1 MTQRKN
7 KARPSGFT
15 LIELLLVLVILAT
28 LAAIVVPKFA
38 PRTEQANVTSAK
50 TQIASFETAL
60 STFEIDIGRYPSNI
74 EGLNAL
80 VEKPSG
86 LDKWKEPYLMRSHIP
101 KDPWG
106 HDYVYKQP
114 GQHNEYGYDL
124 YSMGPDGQEGG
135 GDDITNWGNEDGTT
149 R

>member
-1 MTQRKN
+1 MTKRKN
-7 KARPSGFT
+7 HRKPSAFT
-15 LIELLLVLVILAT
+15 LIELLLVLVILAS

-38 PRTEQANVTSAK
+38 RRTEQANVTSAK

-60 STFEIDIGRYPSNI
+60 ETFEIDLGRYPTNT

-80 VEKPSG
+80 VEKPSA
-86 LDKWKEPYLMRSHIP
+86 LEKWKEPYLRRNSIP

-106 HDYVYKQP
+106 NEYVYKQP
-114 GQHNEYGYDL
+114 GQYNEYSYDL
-124 YSMGPDGQEGG
+124 YSMGADGQQGG
-135 GDDITNWGNEDGTT
+135 EDDISNWENEDGTN

>member
-1 MTQRKN
+1 MTKRQN
-7 KARPSGFT
+7 KLQSSGFT

-38 PRTEQANVTSAK
+38 RRTEQANVTSAK
-50 TQIASFETAL
+50 TQIVSFETAL
-60 STFEIDIGRYPSNI
+60 ETFEIDLGRYPSNT
-74 EGLNAL
+74 EGLKAL
-80 VEKPSG
+80 IEKPSG
-86 LDKWKEPYLMRSHIP
+86 LEKWKQPYLTRSHIP

-106 HDYVYKQP
+106 NDYVYKQP

-124 YSMGPDGQEGG
+124 SSTGADGQQGG
-135 GDDITNWGNEDGTT
+135 GDDISNWANEDGTT

>member
-1 MTQRKN
+1 MRKHTN
-7 KARPSGFT
+7 DKRSSAFT

-38 PRTEQANVTSAK
+38 RRTEQANITSAK
-50 TQIASFETAL
+50 TQISSFETAL
-60 STFEIDIGRYPSNI
+60 ETFEIDLGRYPTNT

-86 LDKWKEPYLMRSHIP
+86 LDKWKEPYLRRNKIP
-101 KDPWG
+101 KEPWG
-106 HDYVYKQP
+106 NDYVYKQP
-114 GQHNEYGYDL
+114 GQYNEYSYDL
-124 YSMGPDGQEGG
+124 YSMGADGQQGG
-135 GDDITNWGNEDGTT
+135 EDDITNWENEDGTE

>member
-1 MTQRKN
+1 MTKHKN
-7 KARPSGFT
+7 KLRSSGFT

-38 PRTEQANVTSAK
+38 RRTEQANVTAAK
-50 TQIASFETAL
+50 TQIVSFETAL
-60 STFEIDIGRYPSNI
+60 ETFEIDLGRYPTNI
-74 EGLNAL
+74 EGLKAL

-86 LDKWKEPYLMRSHIP
+86 LDKWREPYLRRSQIP

-106 HDYVYKQP
+106 NEYVYKQP
-114 GQHNEYGYDL
+114 GQYNEYSYDL
-124 YSMGPDGQEGG
+124 YSKGADGQQGG
-135 GDDITNWGNEDGTT
+135 EDDIGNWENEDGTT

>member
-1 MTQRKN
+1 MNRRKHN
-7 KARPSGFT
+7 KRSSGFT
-15 LIELLLVLVILAT
+15 LIELLLVLVILAS

-38 PRTEQANVTSAK
+38 RRTEQANETSAK

-60 STFEIDIGRYPSNI
+60 DTFEIDIGRYPTNI
-74 EGLNAL
+74 EGLDAL
-80 VEKPSG
+80 VQKPSG
-86 LDKWKEPYLMRSHIP
+86 VDKWKQPYLSRPQIP

-106 HDYVYKQP
+106 NEYVYRQP